1 MNECD
6 NMKRQEVK
14 QHIDPWIREKKYNL
28 IIPGSSTK
36 KGKKISDQRTVD
48 NYLIFITCNF
58 VGQYCL

>member
-14 QHIDPWIREKKYNL
+14 QHIDPWIREKKSNL

-36 KGKKISDQRTVD
+36 KEKRSVIKER
-48 NYLIFITCNF
+48 LIIT
-58 VGQYCL
+58 